1 MNNENVGMGEQDLAE
16 MQQKPYEALFA
27 FSEEFAQRLKEERLK
42 LPYHLNLMDELHPNE
57 NAHSR
62 ILLRLL
68 QFANENGAFEIYR
81 SLLDYIKKRQPSFGD
96 ITIEKPRMTQEEA
109 RIDLWVRDET
119 YAIIFE
125 NKIYNAQDQEAQLAR
140 YIEKTAG
147 LPGKKYAVDKDIFV
161 VYLSSDGRQK
171 PDNQSWI
178 KVEGEKKIDYK
189 SIISDRYINL
199 SFRNDI
205 YPWLKEQVLPN
216 VQSKDVYLK
225 TALVQYVDY
234 LEGRYYLRETEK
246 QLKMKMDAFIENK
259 LELQGK
265 GDTMRMQKLDEL
277 FKNQDDVLKYVW
289 EMRESER
296 KRIFDEWRRKTQ
308 EKYSALNPNAV
319 GYEQMESVTHIIIDS
334 IEGKKVAVYI
344 GWQEGRLFCQV
355 EVDYHLPEQKRDI
368 RGLKGLMKLYDERIL
383 PEGGEGV
390 YSFCIWKW
398 MGQDYDATYE
408 LFSEVVERCLKM
420 RDSQPQAE

>member
-1 MNNENVGMGEQDLAE
+1 MNNEKVGKGASVLTETEQ
-16 MQQKPYEALFA
+16 KYETLFA
-27 FSEEFAQRLKEERLK
+27 FSEEFAECVKEERLK

-68 QFANENGAFEIYR
+68 QFANENGEFEIYR
-81 SLLDYIKKRQPSFGD
+81 SLLDYIKQRQPGFGS

-140 YIEKTAG
+140 YIEKTIERG
-147 LPGKKYAVDKDIFV
+147 YAVEDIFV
-161 VYLSSDGRQK
+161 VYLSSDGQE
-171 PDNQSWI
+171 PDEQSW
-178 KVEGEKKIDYK
+178 ENYKKDFEN
-189 SIISDRYINL
+189 RYVNL

-205 YPWLKEQVLPN
+205 CPWLKEQVLPN
-216 VQSKDVYLK
+216 VRCKDVYLK

-246 QLKMKMDAFIENK
+246 QMNMKLDAFMEEK

-265 GDTMRMQKLDEL
+265 DDTTRMQKLDEL
-277 FKNQDDVLKYVW
+277 FKNMSNARDYVW
-289 EMRESER
+289 AMRERER
-296 KRIFDEWRRKTQ
+296 KRIFDEWRQKTQ
-308 EKYSALNPNAV
+308 EKYSALNPNAA
-319 GYEQMESVTHIIIDS
+319 GYEQMESVTHVIIDA
-334 IEGKKVAVYI
+334 IKGKKVAVYI
-344 GWQEGRLFCQV
+344 GWQEGRLYCQV
-355 EVDYHLPEQKRDI
+355 ELDLHLPAENRNI
-368 RGLKGLMKLYDERIL
+368 RELTGLMKLRDDGIL

-398 MGQDYDATYE
+398 MEQDYDATYK
-408 LFSEVVERCLKM
+408 LFCEVVERCLKIK
-420 RDSQPQAE
+420 REWNRKK

>member
-1 MNNENVGMGEQDLAE
+1 MNNEKVGKGVSALTETEQ
-16 MQQKPYEALFA
+16 KYEALFV
-27 FSEEFAQRLKEERLK
+27 FSEEFARHLKEERLK

-68 QFANENGAFEIYR
+68 QFANEQGEFEIYQ
-81 SLLDYIKKRQPSFGD
+81 SLLHYIKQRQPGFGN
-96 ITIEKPRMTQEEA
+96 ITIDKPRMTQEEA
-109 RIDLWVRDET
+109 RIDLWVRDEA

-140 YIEKTAG
+140 YIEKTVE
-147 LPGKKYAVDKDIFV
+147 LPGKKYEAEKNIFV
-161 VYLSSDGRQK
+161 VYLSSDGRQE
-171 PDNQSWI
+171 PDGQSWVND
-178 KVEGEKKIDYK
+178 KGIDYRP
-189 SIISDRYINL
+189 IIGNRYINL

-216 VQSKDVYLK
+216 VRCKDVYLK

-246 QLKMKMDAFIENK
+246 QLKMKMDAFIEGK

-265 GDTMRMQKLDEL
+265 DDTTRMQKLDEL

-308 EKYSALNPNAV
+308 EKYSELNPNAV
-319 GYEQMESVTHIIIDS
+319 GYEQMESVTHVIIDS
-334 IEGKKVAVYI
+334 IKGKKVAVYI
-344 GWQEGRLFCQV
+344 GWQDGRLFCQV
-355 EVDYHLPEQKRDI
+355 EADCHLPEQERDI
-368 RGLKGLMKLYDERIL
+368 HGLTELMALKDERIL
-383 PEGGEGV
+383 PEGGEGE
-390 YSFCIWKW
+390 YSFGIWQW
-398 MGQDYDATYE
+398 MEQDYDATYK
-408 LFSEVVERCLKM
+408 LFCEVVDRCWKM
-420 RDSQPQAE
+420 RDGQPKTE